1 MTSDTGA
8 TDLHARSHP
17 GPANRTTSRNP
28 ALDGLRGIAVLLVML
43 FHFGASVLP
52 GGFLGV
58 DVFFV
63 LSGFLITGLLLKE
76 HHRTGRINLT
86 AFWGARARRLFPAL
100 GVMLLAVAL
109 VAASMPALEQKTVFL
124 QGIATLAYVNNWLL
138 IAQDT
143 SYFQQWQTP
152 SPLLHTWSL
161 GVEEQFYLLFPL
173 LILGLVLVLRRGRQ
187 AATVVLTLLALASA
201 GWGWFL
207 ANTGASIDRLYFG
220 TDVRAQELLLGAA
233 LGVLLS
239 KRTGIGRTGADSE
252 PDVDHRRGRRP
263 VWLPAAVG
271 TAGVVVIVAMAM
283 LTDARST
290 YVYRGGMLLL
300 SVAVCATI
308 WGVTRSHRNRLATA
322 LGWRPLAAI
331 GIISYGL
338 YLWHWPL
345 FVWLSGGERLLNGPE
360 VIAALVLTFAVA
372 IPSYYLIE
380 RPIRQRRWHWEFGR
394 AGWLAAVGAPL
405 AIVGA
410 LALLT
415 PDRTQ
420 VAVLSGSPDVPAA
433 QPYVTGD
440 TRPKVFLVGDSRALY
455 LRSHFSDV
463 PDPGYQL
470 SSQAILGCT
479 LVAGDLQ
486 AGTEV
491 SPQTGPCERWR
502 KQWRSDV
509 TALRP
514 DLGLFSIPAQ
524 WHSDI
529 RLPDGRVLTWGTPEY
544 DSWLWTQIDETV
556 TALAAGSAR
565 VGIIDDICNS
575 VYGDS
580 VVAANLNNATRTQRL
595 NELVRSYVA
604 QHPQVTYLDLSS
616 WDCGVTPAETAAK
629 SNDRKIDGLHY
640 NPTGAV
646 QAWQWLSPQIRAAL
660 GGNRR

>member
-1 MTSDTGA
+1 VT
-8 TDLHARSHP
+8 RSV
-17 GPANRTTSRNP
+17 SRNP

-76 HHRTGRINLT
+76 HRASGRINLI

-100 GVMLLAVAL
+100 AVMLIAVAL
-109 VAASMPALEQKTVFL
+109 VAASMPALEQQTVFT

-173 LILGLVLVLRRGRQ
+173 LVLGLVLTLRRSRVWV
-187 AATVVLTLLALASA
+187 AVTMALLALASA
-201 GWGWFL
+201 TWGWYL
-207 ANTGASIDRLYFG
+207 ATTGASIDRLYFG

-233 LGVLLS
+233 LAILLS
-239 KRTGIGRTGADSE
+239 GRSAARLESASTTTGIGTGTSPDTGPDTGPDRTS
-252 PDVDHRRGRRP
+252 PRQP
-263 VWLPAAVG
+263 TWLPATVG
-271 TAGVVVIVAMAM
+271 TAGVAVVLAMAAV
-283 LTDARST
+283 TDARST

-300 SVAVCATI
+300 SVAVCAAI
-308 WGVTRSHRNRLATA
+308 WGVSGTRSNRLSAVM
-322 LGWRPLAAI
+322 GWRPLAAV
-331 GIISYGL
+331 GLISYGL

-345 FVWLSGGERLLNGPE
+345 FVWLSGGRRLLNGPE
-360 VIAALVLTFAVA
+360 VVAALVLTFAVA
-372 IPSYYLIE
+372 IPSYLLIE
-380 RPIRQRRWHWEFGR
+380 RPIRVRRWRWEFGR
-394 AGWLAAVGAPL
+394 TGWVAAVGAPL
-405 AIVGA
+405 AIAGA
-410 LALLT
+410 LVLLT

-420 VAVLSGSPDVPAA
+420 VAVLSGRPDVPAA
-433 QPYVTGD
+433 QPYTGGD
-440 TRPKVFLVGDSRALY
+440 LRPRVFLVGDSRALY

-463 PDPGYQL
+463 PDPGFQL

-486 AGTEV
+486 AGSDV
-491 SPQTGPCERWR
+491 SPETGPCERWR
-502 KQWRSDV
+502 QQWRSDV
-509 TALRP
+509 AALRP

-529 RLPDGRVLTWGTPEY
+529 RLPDGTVLAWGSPEY
-544 DSWLWTQIDETV
+544 ESWLLTQIDETV
-556 TALAAGSAR
+556 TALAAGSAK
-565 VGIIDDICNS
+565 VGIVDDTCNS

-580 VVAANLNNATRTQRL
+580 VVAANLNNPTRTQRL
-595 NELVRSYVA
+595 NELLREYIDR
-604 QHPQVTYLDLSS
+604 HPQVAYLDLSS
-616 WDCGVTPAETAAK
+616 WDCGATPEETAAK
-629 SNDRKIDGLHY
+629 ARDRKIDGLHY
-640 NPTGAV
+640 APAGAV
-646 QAWQWLSPQIRAAL
+646 QAWEWLSPQIRTAL
-660 GGNRR
+660 GSDGG